1 MDIIDLQKRSLV
13 IREKYKKLE
22 IKKDGS
28 KWSTE
33 QLIRGFMKDVNDLF
47 NLVKSDFDKEK
58 LKHELS
64 DCLWSVLVLAGEF
77 NINIEQSFQENMDKL
92 EKRIDKELRNY
103 KD

>member
-1 MDIIDLQKRSLV
+1 MEIIDLQKRSLK

-33 QLIRGFMKDVNDLF
+33 QLIKGFMKDVNDLF
-47 NLVKSDFDKEK
+47 NLVKSNSEKEK

-64 DCLWSVLVLAGEF
+64 DCLWSVLVLADEF
-77 NINIEQSFQENMDKL
+77 NIDIEQSFLENMNKL
-92 EKRIDKELRNY
+92 EKRINKELDNY